1 MGDITLDD
9 IDRTIA
15 LLKMRALS
23 QRVMLQEMKG
33 TKFAQEL
40 QPVHANLIANI
51 YRMSCIRDGLAI
63 DQPFGPIH

>member
-1 MGDITLDD
+1 
-9 IDRTIA
+9 
-15 LLKMRALS
+15 
-23 QRVMLQEMKG
+23 MLQEMNG